1 MNINEGIFPDWLFVV
16 LIGATTV
23 WAILSIRL
31 SIKKALKGTDIR
43 NADPP
48 LLRSVHAIWITWLF
62 VFLFTI
68 TASPYIF
75 FVYRIPLYPIAFFIV
90 VLYLFSLLFGYFLG
104 MKIANFYQKCIP
116 KPEKRIQSFYCLF
129 AGSIFMALVMWL
141 DILTITEEIG
151 FTIASIQI
159 NQYDIYT
166 LNLFLLLLATVILT
180 FPLIKA
186 KCL

>member
-1 MNINEGIFPDWLFVV
+1 
-16 LIGATTV
+16 
-23 WAILSIRL
+23 
-31 SIKKALKGTDIR
+31 
-43 NADPP
+43 
-48 LLRSVHAIWITWLF
+48 
-62 VFLFTI
+62 
-68 TASPYIF
+68 
-75 FVYRIPLYPIAFFIV
+75 
-90 VLYLFSLLFGYFLG
+90 
-104 MKIANFYQKCIP
+104 
-116 KPEKRIQSFYCLF
+116 
-129 AGSIFMALVMWL
+129 MALVMWL